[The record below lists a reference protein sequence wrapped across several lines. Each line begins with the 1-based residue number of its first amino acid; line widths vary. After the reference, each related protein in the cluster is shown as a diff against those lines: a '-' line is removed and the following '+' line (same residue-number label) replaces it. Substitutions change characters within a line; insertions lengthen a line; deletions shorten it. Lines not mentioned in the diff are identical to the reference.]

1 MIPIGLSI
9 TGIACAAYG
18 TQEEQVVNRALVS
31 VFGITEDDDVAI
43 GALFS
48 VHVCIDSS
56 RRRNLLTADTI
67 SISTTVTIVGD
78 SSDGALVT
86 STISNALGAATSSG
100 ELISAIVEAAAAAG
114 IETMISISQASTE
127 AVWRAAPTPVPSA
140 ALIPVSSAAPTS
152 SPTAV
157 PSSPPVRLASADGDG
172 AMAIVIVV
180 VIVLLLI
187 GSAAVGLY
195 KRTRSQHKYTE
206 KVVPSEAKEPENS
219 NRASSALVAVTAAA
233 GGAVVLGGGT
243 AEDFALGATE
253 AFRMVL
259 DVGEHIP
266 LVGGCF
272 KIIKTFANLT
282 IDALEMDKTVKT
294 MHVALHGY
302 TVALEKAARVGT
314 DAAVD
319 DATVK
324 LVAMAEEQLRAL
336 VQLTGQHQG
345 SGAIVKALKTT
356 TFKQLWRNSLAAI
369 DALVNALQVGLAADV
384 LAVTQKAATQAREA
398 NAGVLSALD
407 VVMEK
412 IDTVIEGQG
421 AIADDVNA
429 LKQELKRK
437 TLKEKARE
445 RTNETIEHL
454 ELVLDQ
460 VEAEPFATGG
470 FGAVFRGELAGDVVA
485 VKKTTLGQMSRLERE
500 KVLRDVS
507 KEVAILN
514 SMRHPRIVLVYGM
527 ITADPASV
535 SIVLEFCPGGSL
547 REHLDARFAESGTGC
562 GGAPEI
568 TRWLADAAAGMAYLY
583 NKDVEHRDLKSAS
596 ES

>member
-1 MIPIGLSI
+1 M
-9 TGIACAAYG
+9 
-18 TQEEQVVNRALVS
+18 
-31 VFGITEDDDVAI
+31 
-43 GALFS
+43 
-48 VHVCIDSS
+48 
-56 RRRNLLTADTI
+56 
-67 SISTTVTIVGD
+67 
-78 SSDGALVT
+78 
-86 STISNALGAATSSG
+86 
-100 ELISAIVEAAAAAG
+100 
-114 IETMISISQASTE
+114 
-127 AVWRAAPTPVPSA
+127 
-140 ALIPVSSAAPTS
+140 
-152 SPTAV
+152 
-157 PSSPPVRLASADGDG
+157 
-172 AMAIVIVV
+172 
-180 VIVLLLI
+180 
-187 GSAAVGLY
+187 
-195 KRTRSQHKYTE
+195 
-206 KVVPSEAKEPENS
+206 
-219 NRASSALVAVTAAA
+219 TAAA

-272 KIIKTFANLT
+272 KIIKVFANLT

-302 TVALEKAARVGT
+302 TVALEKAARVDT
-314 DAAVD
+314 NVD

-324 LVAMAEEQLRAL
+324 LVAMADEQLRAL
-336 VQLTGQHQG
+336 VQLTAQHQG
-345 SGAIVKALKTT
+345 SDAIVKAIKTT
-356 TFKQLWRNSLAAI
+356 TFKQLWGNSLAAI

-384 LAVTQKAATQAREA
+384 LAVTQKAAAQAREA

-460 VEAEPFATGG
+460 VETEPFASGG

-500 KVLRDVS
+500 KKLRDVS

-514 SMRHPRIVLVYGM
+514 LMRHPRIVLVYGM

-596 ES
+596 ESWVYVPPPCVTD